1 MAPPVTSEGIT
12 ITQAGQYVEY
22 PTGAWTEGIKSDMQ
36 MVVNLGDNIEPV
48 STINPR
54 YILNS

>member
-22 PTGAWTEGIKSDMQ
+22 PTGTWTEGMAGKT